1 MPRRVLSVAAHEGV
15 SSLDLGPLRAAS
27 FFALDV
33 NQPRTRLDDQ
43 APPVRADKLAPASRI
58 HIVLKPG
65 VTLPYRTE
73 EGGISRNA
81 SLQFAVT
88 AA

>member
-1 MPRRVLSVAAHEGV
+1 MAAHEGV

-43 APPVRADKLAPASRI
+43 APQVRADKLAPASRI

-81 SLQFAVT
+81 SLQFAVP

>member
-1 MPRRVLSVAAHEGV
+1 MPRRGVSVAAHEGV
-15 SSLDLGPLRAAS
+15 SALDLGPLRAAS
-27 FFALDV
+27 FFALCV
-33 NQPRTRLDDQ
+33 NQPRTWLDDQ
-43 APPVRADKLAPASRI
+43 ALPVRPGKLASASRI
-58 HIVLKPG
+58 NIVLKLG

-73 EGGISRNA
+73 KGGISRNA